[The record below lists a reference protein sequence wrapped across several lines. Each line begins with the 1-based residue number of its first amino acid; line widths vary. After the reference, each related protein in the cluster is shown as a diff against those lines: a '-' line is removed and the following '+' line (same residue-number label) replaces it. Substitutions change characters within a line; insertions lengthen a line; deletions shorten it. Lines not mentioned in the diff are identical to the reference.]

1 MVFQKVKRIVFRV
14 GQGAYFIR
22 ILKHIFLKILAMTPE
37 SFEETIFYQFAGFC
51 QITKSI
57 TQNLH

>member
-1 MVFQKVKRIVFRV
+1 
-14 GQGAYFIR
+14 
-22 ILKHIFLKILAMTPE
+22 MTPE
-37 SFEETIFYQFAGFC
+37 SFEETIFYQFAGFR